1 MKENKALIITNII
14 LLGCIIIGLLI
25 FMIFGL
31 NGKITFWGGENELI
45 EKLEFNDINN
55 NVEVDVK
62 SYDIEI
68 IANSTDKI
76 EVEVY
81 GNEKTKDNVTISN
94 NGSLEIKQKKSTLCF
109 GICRSSKIIIKLPS
123 NYQGK
128 FNLNTISGDIKSN
141 MSFKDSDNSVST
153 TSGDI
158 KLLDVLKGKISSTS
172 GEITINYLKEGKVK
186 TTSGDIEINTI
197 ENVDVSS
204 TSGEIDIDNFT
215 GFGDIGTVS
224 GDIRID
230 KFEILGNTSF
240 SSTSGEIKV
249 KLMNDAYII
258 AESVSGDKEIKST
271 RGEYELRAKTI
282 SGDITIK

>member
-81 GNEKTKDNVTISN
+81 GNEKTKGNVTISN
-94 NGSLEIKQKKSTLCF
+94 NGSLEIKQKRSTLCF
-109 GICRSSKIIIKLPS
+109 GICHSSKIIIKLPS
-123 NYQGK
+123 SYQGK
-128 FNLNTISGDIKSN
+128 FNLNTISGDITSN
-141 MSFKDSDNSVST
+141 MSFKNSNNVITST
-153 TSGDI
+153 SGNIKLLDIESGKITSTSGDI
-158 KLLDVLKGKISSTS
+158 D
-172 GEITINYLKEGKVK
+172 INYLNNGKVK
-186 TTSGDIEINTI
+186 TTSGDIEVNNFDNGDIT
-197 ENVDVSS
+197 S
-204 TSGEIDIDNFT
+204 TSGEIEIGNLT
-215 GFGDIGTVS
+215 GFGDIETTS
-224 GDIRID
+224 GDIRINR
-230 KFEILGNTSF
+230 FEILGNTTI
-240 SSTSGEIKV
+240 SSTSGDIKI
-249 KLMNDAYII
+249 KLINEAYITADSI
-258 AESVSGDKEIKST
+258 SGDKDVKAS
-271 RGEYELRAKTI
+271 RGEYSLRLKTV
-282 SGDITIK
+282 SGDITVR

>member
-14 LLGCIIIGLLI
+14 LLGCIIIGLLV

-31 NGKITFWGGENELI
+31 NGKITFWGGENKLI
-45 EKLEFNDINN
+45 QKLEFNDINN

-68 IANSTDKI
+68 IASGTNKI

-81 GNEKTKDNVTISN
+81 GNEKTKDNVTVSN
-94 NGSLEIKQKKSTLCF
+94 NGNLEIKQRKSTLCF
-109 GICRSSKIIIKLPS
+109 GICRSSKIIIKLPTS
-123 NYQGK
+123 YQGK
-128 FNLNTISGDIKSN
+128 FNINTISGDIKSN
-141 MSFKDSDNSVST
+141 ISFKDSDNNVST

-158 KLLDVLKGKISSTS
+158 KLLDVLKGKITSTS

-186 TTSGDIEINTI
+186 TTSGDIEIQTI
-197 ENVDVSS
+197 ENVDISS

-230 KFEILGNTSF
+230 KFEILGNSSL

-249 KLMNDAYII
+249 KLINDAYII